1 MYSILKM
8 ILIAGISFVG
18 IGAVIYI
25 FISILLKAQIII
37 RVSATIKEIINRDNK
52 TFVKLAFTNKQNLSF
67 SVEKEYNLVDKSII
81 QIGDVRSIYIAS
93 DLEDMDKANSIFFE
107 DELQVVWKMLI
118 FFGMFITAIST
129 ILAFI
134 NSN

>member
-25 FISILLKAQIII
+25 FISILIKAQIII
-37 RVSATIKEIINRDNK
+37 KVSATIKEIINRDNK

-107 DELQVVWKMLI
+107 DELQVAWKMLI